1 MAAGCEEDTAV
12 NFNYDDRILR
22 QNKIYENATRP
33 RDLKTTAEEEAA
45 VAASAKARRQRIIGI
60 AVVLVA
66 LAALAAYLIVHIL
79 GL

>member
-1 MAAGCEEDTAV
+1 M

-45 VAASAKARRQRIIGI
+45 ATSSAKARRQRAIGI
-60 AVVLVA
+60 ALVLVA
-66 LAALAAYLIVHIL
+66 LAGLAVYLIVHIL

>member
-1 MAAGCEEDTAV
+1 
-12 NFNYDDRILR
+12 
-22 QNKIYENATRP
+22 
-33 RDLKTTAEEEAA
+33 

>member
-1 MAAGCEEDTAV
+1 M

-45 VAASAKARRQRIIGI
+45 ETSSGTGRRQRIIGI
-60 AVVLVA
+60 ALVLVA
-66 LAALAAYLIVHIL
+66 LAGFAAYLIVHIL
-79 GL
+79 AG